1 MQFLSTH
8 FIVILYFSYSCLV
21 SRLAASCPD
30 RDRLR
35 PCPVDVKKLRQH
47 LPMQGDV
54 KDKPQRRA
62 AVCKKAASAAPLH
75 GRPFARKIR
84 ILWVW

>member
-35 PCPVDVKKLRQH
+35 PCPVDVKKLRQN
-47 LPMQGDV
+47 LAKRGDV